1 MERGRFGERP
11 RSIPERN
18 IMKLYTVRVNG
29 TDRTFQFREGEQ
41 PAGAEE
47 VKTKQAPKPANKA
60 RKPKAK
66 D

>member
-1 MERGRFGERP
+1 
-11 RSIPERN
+11 
-18 IMKLYTVRVNG
+18 MKLYTVRVNG
-29 TDRTFQFREGEQ
+29 TDRTFQYREGEQ

-60 RKPKAK
+60 RKPKTK